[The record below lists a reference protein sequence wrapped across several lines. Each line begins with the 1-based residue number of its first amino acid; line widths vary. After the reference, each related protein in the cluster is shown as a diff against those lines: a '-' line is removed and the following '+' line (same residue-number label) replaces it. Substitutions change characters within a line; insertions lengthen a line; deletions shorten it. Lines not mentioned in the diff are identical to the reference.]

1 MTYQGDSILNSN
13 GIIVRIDIILKEKF
27 SIYEILIN
35 SSLFKKNYGKL
46 HTDTNSIIYFTFFSM
61 KYNITTGIFKNWK
74 PGYANI
80 EV

>member
-27 SIYEILIN
+27 SIYEILIHRF
-35 SSLFKKNYGKL
+35 LKKYGKL